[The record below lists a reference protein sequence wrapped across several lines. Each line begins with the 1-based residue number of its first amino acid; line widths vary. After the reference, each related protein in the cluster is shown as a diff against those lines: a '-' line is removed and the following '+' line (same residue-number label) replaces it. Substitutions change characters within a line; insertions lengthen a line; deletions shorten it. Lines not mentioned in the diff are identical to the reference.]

1 MPTEQYQ
8 QRTLPQ
14 VVSEAAATYGE
25 RVAITDG
32 DVQLTYAELD
42 AARVQAAQ
50 AFVAAGLEKGD
61 RIAIWAPNIYQ
72 WIIAATGA
80 QSIGGVLVPLNTRLK
95 GAEAAFIL
103 QASGARLLF
112 TVGEFLGLSYPQ
124 QLLDQD
130 LPAVEQVV
138 LLEGEGEGTTAW
150 ADFLAAG
157 RDVPAADV
165 ERRAAALTPED
176 TLDILFTS
184 GTTGK
189 PKGVVTCHGQN
200 IRTFETW
207 SATVGLRS
215 DDNYLIIN
223 PFFHSFGYKAG
234 WLSAIIRGARMLPVK
249 SFDLDDVLACIA
261 RERISMIPG
270 PPTVYQSLLAHPR
283 RAEYDLTSLRLAV
296 TGAAP
301 VPVALV
307 EQMRGELGFEVVVT
321 AYGLTETCGV
331 VSICRADDSP
341 ERISHSSGRA
351 MDGVEMKCVDG
362 EGNTVPAGEPGEI
375 CCRGFNVMRGYLDN
389 PEETARTITADG
401 WLRTGD
407 VGVMDDDG
415 YVRITDRIK
424 DMFIVGGF
432 NCYPAEIEN
441 GLHSMPGVARAA
453 VIGVPDERMGEVAR
467 AYIVTTAGAELDEAS
482 VIDWCRANMANY
494 KVPRSVRFLDEL
506 PLNAGGKVLKTELRQ
521 LASRQS

>member
-1 MPTEQYQ
+1 
-8 QRTLPQ
+8 
-14 VVSEAAATYGE
+14 
-25 RVAITDG
+25 
-32 DVQLTYAELD
+32 
-42 AARVQAAQ
+42 
-50 AFVAAGLEKGD
+50 
-61 RIAIWAPNIYQ
+61 
-72 WIIAATGA
+72 
-80 QSIGGVLVPLNTRLK
+80 
-95 GAEAAFIL
+95 
-103 QASGARLLF
+103 
-112 TVGEFLGLSYPQ
+112 
-124 QLLDQD
+124 
-130 LPAVEQVV
+130 
-138 LLEGEGEGTTAW
+138 
-150 ADFLAAG
+150 
-157 RDVPAADV
+157 
-165 ERRAAALTPED
+165 
-176 TLDILFTS
+176 
-184 GTTGK
+184 
-189 PKGVVTCHGQN
+189 
-200 IRTFETW
+200 
-207 SATVGLRS
+207 
-215 DDNYLIIN
+215 
-223 PFFHSFGYKAG
+223 
-234 WLSAIIRGARMLPVK
+234 
-249 SFDLDDVLACIA
+249 
-261 RERISMIPG
+261 MIPG

-283 RAEYDLTSLRLAV
+283 RAEYDLSSLRLAV

-341 ERISHSSGRA
+341 QRISHSSGRA

-362 EGNTVPAGEPGEI
+362 EHNTVPAGEPGEI
-375 CCRGFNVMRGYLDN
+375 WCRGFNVMRGYLDN
-389 PEETARTITADG
+389 PEETASTITADG

-467 AYIVTTAGAELDEAS
+467 AYIVATADTELDEAS

-521 LASRQS
+521 LASGGS